1 MQCGHAD
8 GTDRLHLRLPSEVVH
23 QIDGN
28 SPLASW
34 HQPGGLSADADSE
47 IVVVV
52 TATLHTNSLKR
63 LRSRSYSAR
72 RHVRCGYTFVP
83 LVCPPTQS
91 RCEGVCGEKEVQR
104 LPGAFPDSSNH
115 HLRIPPPQG
124 PQAPCALGSLL

>member
-23 QIDGN
+23 QIDG
-28 SPLASW
+28 
-34 HQPGGLSADADSE
+34 DSE

-124 PQAPCALGSLL
+124 PAPSSGWATPTSTTTSTSSST